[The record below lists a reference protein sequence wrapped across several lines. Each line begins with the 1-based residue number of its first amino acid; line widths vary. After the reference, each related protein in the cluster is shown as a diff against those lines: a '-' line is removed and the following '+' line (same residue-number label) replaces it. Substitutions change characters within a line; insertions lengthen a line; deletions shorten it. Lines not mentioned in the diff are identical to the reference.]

1 MSEIEMRI
9 DELND
14 QARQYR
20 EEEKRLAGAIVSLEN
35 HGQTVI
41 YRGLVRSEDR
51 KKSVGRKI

>member
-51 KKSVGRKI
+51 KKCRP

>member
-41 YRGLVRSEDR
+41 YRARSVRGQ
-51 KKSVGRKI
+51 KKSAGRKI